1 MKRKLKWIIPF
12 IILVCLAVMIVLYAE
27 DYYHASED
35 AEKALI
41 SDSLVQVEK
50 TDYGWFFDGP
60 SKKDALIFYPGG
72 KVEETAYAPLLHL
85 LAENGIDVFLAK
97 MPMRLAILDTN
108 RAESII
114 KRYDY
119 QHWYIGGHSLGGACS
134 TAYAAKH
141 ADSLDGVILLAAY
154 PMKQL
159 DDSLNVL
166 FIYGSEDGVLNRQK
180 YADSKK
186 YAPSDAME
194 YILEGG
200 NHAQF
205 GSYGIQNGDGIA
217 LISPVEQ
224 WNLTLELILDNISLP
239 DATPAY

>member
-41 SDSLVQVEK
+41 SNSLVQVEK

-186 YAPSDAME
+186 YAPSDATE
-194 YILEGG
+194 YIIEGG

-217 LISPVEQ
+217 SISPEEQ

>member
-186 YAPSDAME
+186 YAPSDATE
-194 YILEGG
+194 YIIEGG

-217 LISPVEQ
+217 SISPEEQ

>member
-12 IILVCLAVMIVLYAE
+12 IILVCLAVLIVFYTE
-27 DYYHASED
+27 DYYHASEN

-41 SDSLVQVEK
+41 SDSLVQVAK
-50 TDYGWFFDGP
+50 TDFGWFFDGP
-60 SKKDALIFYPGG
+60 SEKDALIFYPGG

-134 TAYAAKH
+134 TSYAAKH
-141 ADSLDGVILLAAY
+141 SDALKGVILLAAY

-166 FIYGSEDGVLNRQK
+166 FIYGSEDKVLNRQK
-180 YADSKK
+180 YDDSKK
-186 YAPSDAME
+186 YAPSDATE
-194 YILEGG
+194 FIIEGG

-217 LISPVEQ
+217 LISPEEQ
-224 WNLTLELILDNISLP
+224 RKLTMELILNNIFLS
-239 DATPAY
+239 DTKSAY